1 MLFPYAPI
9 DKSIQRETK
18 WYLWLSYV
26 ILCLKAIETQES
38 HHLKAICH
46 WGRSKLFP
54 SVACVAN
61 WLLHMPWSM
70 KVPEVSIC
78 VPCTMYMLL
87 NMCRS
92 ICLYYTV
99 ASTNTSCELLHLW
112 WSISLC
118 IGTVDGNS
126 VFLCAAYLSIL
137 DVVVKYKTIKQNILM
152 VK

>member
-1 MLFPYAPI
+1 MSFWLMLFPYAPI

-18 WYLWLSYV
+18 WNLWLSYV
-26 ILCLKAIETQES
+26 ILCSKAIETQES

-46 WGRSKLFP
+46 WGRLKLFP
-54 SVACVAN
+54 CVACVAN
-61 WLLHMPWSM
+61 CYTC
-70 KVPEVSIC
+70 PEVSIC